1 MSKPKNKQED
11 AVKPFVPTHDE
22 QGNEIEPVVVEP
34 VEETGGGVDSDKIA
48 ELDVENSQGGDAP
61 LEGNFKTY
69 KSIYS
74 GVTPIPVIIDGVKKY
89 LKFDKHT
96 YRTDNVEEQQAL
108 EEIMEADK
116 VLPPKNRRVLNVDD
130 FLELTSPDKVFI
142 DIDGDNLHISEVRE
156 AVAIAKKHGWQP
168 TGKKVIILNT
178 RSKVNQGSATAS
190 QGGI

>member
-11 AVKPFVPTHDE
+11 AVEPFVPTHDE

-34 VEETGGGVDSDKIA
+34 VEETDGGVDSDKIA